1 MFLKIFCFCF
11 FQNELLLNIY
21 LSGWIFIYFFEE
33 NDLGRLN
40 FFLDDSFQI
49 FLSRQVDLVE
59 FSFYDCF
66 LFSDNSGKDSVVVSE
81 VEIKMFLECSDFDFD
96 MLRRLYQRLEIR
108 DIGYSSGISIFLFV
122 VGYISTEFDCD
133 DIKKFIDN
141 VENLVGEKQKFLFRQ
156 RKFES
161 FQKKKGSI
169 SFCDVSS
176 EDSDVLLEEFS
187 IVLDDVEGL
196 YDSVLGGLEYNLDVF
211 LFNNF
216 LKLYNIVKF
225 RQNGK
230 KKKDRLWSAI

>member
-1 MFLKIFCFCF
+1 
-11 FQNELLLNIY
+11 
-21 LSGWIFIYFFEE
+21 
-33 NDLGRLN
+33 
-40 FFLDDSFQI
+40 
-49 FLSRQVDLVE
+49 
-59 FSFYDCF
+59 
-66 LFSDNSGKDSVVVSE
+66 
-81 VEIKMFLECSDFDFD
+81 MFLECSDFDFD

-108 DIGYSSGISIFLFV
+108 DIGYSSGISIFLFA

-196 YDSVLGGLEYNLDVF
+196 YDSVLGGLEYNSDVF